1 MGLFWS
7 SSKPNVSKTEFKEKV
22 LSRLSADNWSQG
34 EREKVKMVF
43 AGHLFESGSQAGIDR
58 EEIKQGIDTLRKT
71 TDISDDR
78 LDELEE
84 HMNSLAK

>member
-34 EREKVKMVF
+34 DREKVKMVF
-43 AGHLFESGSQAGIDR
+43 AGHLYEEDSQAGIDR
-58 EEIKQGIDTLRKT
+58 KEIEEGIAVLRKT

-84 HMNSLAK
+84 YMKSLAR